1 VGSSERTKSHARKQL
16 PPTWRNAIAALIREF
31 RVKRGWTQEELGFR
45 SGYDP
50 RYINML
56 ERGRRNPSIQALI
69 NLCQAVSVQPSAFFG
84 EIERRLDPSSNEA
97 R

>member
-1 VGSSERTKSHARKQL
+1 VKQ
-16 PPTWRNAIAALIREF
+16 
-31 RVKRGWTQEELGFR
+31 GWTQEELGFR

-69 NLCQAVSVQPSAFFG
+69 NLCQAVSVQPSAFFA
-84 EIERRLDPSSNEA
+84 EIEKRLQPTANADSINGVM
-97 R
+97 